1 MNIWILTIGSS
12 DVQLQSKAANRSI
25 PLDDRQFSEKI
36 WSTWAEDHEEEWEVA
51 FTPTQAFVDET
62 EPYRVPARALGEVY
76 QASSESRQAEIRS
89 YLEFPLLKNFFKAFE
104 KKPAPDLIFLV
115 LTDQVAL
122 FTDSRELRSPKCA
135 YWQDTAALE
144 PIVAHHI
151 QQQFPEVRVEP
162 IVLRPNN
169 TTESLDDWNAVLS
182 MVQRQFQDLSVDG
195 EKIKPETCDRVYV
208 SHQAGTPAISSAV
221 QFMSLATFRDSVEFL
236 VSHEDSSRSAGQP
249 VFDTVTNSTYLGSLR
264 LQEAKALLKHY
275 DYSGIRDILG
285 LSQGKHLSSD
295 AKELKVLLDAGE
307 LWNFAEFH
315 KFKNKLKMSQSVS
328 VDQFS
333 WWQLG
338 YESAYLAMVRLDQEN
353 TVDCIFHSFRA
364 IEGLLSAWIKKF
376 HKNCLIG
383 RGKKIQ
389 LPQKI
394 NVPWSLYKVDQVKS
408 HGQGLYY
415 GFLALSEIEKDA
427 IPSDFH
433 TFGQKVFKKRNDMF
447 HSLSGVEGSKAVFEF
462 WEVQSQEPKFLAM
475 RLLHCLNLIGG
486 QSFGSLEEV
495 SVMAKV
501 HRQIEQRLTPDV

>member
-1 MNIWILTIGSS
+1 MNIWILTIGTS
-12 DVQLQSKAANRSI
+12 DVQLESKTHSRSK
-25 PLDDRQFSEKI
+25 DRKDNQLSERV
-36 WSTWAEDHEEEWEVA
+36 WSNWAEDHEEEWDIA
-51 FTPTQAFVDET
+51 FTPTRSFSDET
-62 EPYRVPARALGEVY
+62 EHYRIPARALGEVY
-76 QASSESRQAEIRS
+76 QDSPEPLKEEMQS
-89 YLEFPLLKNFFKAFE
+89 YFVFPLLDNFLKSFE
-104 KKPAPDLIFLV
+104 KNPSPQVIFLV
-115 LTDQVAL
+115 LTDQAAL
-122 FTDSRELRSPKCA
+122 FTDSLQRRNHKCP
-135 YWQDTAALE
+135 YWQDTVTLE
-144 PIVAHHI
+144 KIVTHYL
-151 QQQFPEVRVEP
+151 QQQLSGAWVEP

-169 TTESLDDWNAVLS
+169 TTESLDNWNTVLR
-182 MVQRQFQDLSVDG
+182 MVQEEFRKLSFDG
-195 EKIKPETCDRVYV
+195 EKIKPEQCDRVYV

-236 VSHEDSSRSAGQP
+236 VSHEDSSRGAGQP

-285 LSQGKHLSSD
+285 LSQGKHFSPD

-328 VDQFS
+328 VDQFP

-364 IEGLLSAWIKKF
+364 IEGLLSAWIQKF
-376 HKNCLIG
+376 HQNCLIDQ
-383 RGKKIQ
+383 GKKIQ
-389 LPQKI
+389 LPKEI
-394 NVPWSLYKVDQVKS
+394 KVPWKPYRDTQVNN

-415 GFLALSEIEKDA
+415 AFLGLSSLGEDE

-433 TFGQKVFKKRNDMF
+433 TFGQRVFKKRNDMF
-447 HSLSGVEGSKAVFEF
+447 HGLSGAEGSQAVFEF
-462 WEVQSQEPKFLAM
+462 WEVQSQEPEFLAM